1 MRFIMGLLLGVVLGA
16 SIGLLVAPQQGS
28 ETGRAL
34 RDKMRHHHE
43 EEASTL

>member
-1 MRFIMGLLLGVVLGA
+1 MRFILGLLLGVVLGA
-16 SIGLLVAPQQGS
+16 SMGLLVAPQQDS

-34 RDKMRHHHE
+34 RDRMRHRHE